1 MPRLTSK
8 GQVTIP
14 KPIRDYLGLKP
25 GANVEFGLGGDG
37 RIVLKAEPHVDAR
50 TRAGRERQRM
60 EKALAELRGHAKF
73 GMTTDELMK
82 LTRGWGEPDYDV
94 K

>member
-1 MPRLTSK
+1 MPKMTSK

-14 KPIRDYLGLKP
+14 KRVRDYLGLKP
-25 GANVEFGLGGDG
+25 GTNVEFALGGNG
-37 RIVLKAEPHVDAR
+37 RIELLPSAPIETPSSRFDALVGS
-50 TRAGRERQRM
+50 AGP
-60 EKALAELRGHAKF
+60 
-73 GMTTDELMK
+73 GMTTDEVMA

>member
-14 KPIRDYLGLKP
+14 KRIRDYLGLKP
-25 GANVEFGLGGDG
+25 GSEVEFRYVGDG
-37 RIVLKAEPHVDAR
+37 RIMLAADEGASKPAK
-50 TRAGRERQRM
+50 REKERFER
-60 EKALAELRGHAKF
+60 ALAVLRGSAGP
-73 GMTTDELMK
+73 GMSTNELMR
-82 LTRGWGEPDYDV
+82 LTRGWGEPDYDG

>member
-1 MPRLTSK
+1 MPKMTSK

-14 KPIRDYLGLKP
+14 KKVRAFLGLKP
-25 GANVEFGLGGDG
+25 GANVEFEYVGDG
-37 RIVLKAEPHVDAR
+37 RVALKPAADFEERVR
-50 TRAGRERQRM
+50 REEERIKR
-60 EKALAELRGHAKF
+60 ALAALGAGARF
-73 GMTTDELMK
+73 DMTTEELMR

>member
-1 MPRLTSK
+1 MTSK

-14 KPIRDYLGLKP
+14 KRVRDYLGLKP
-25 GANVEFGLGGDG
+25 GADVAFALGSNG
-37 RIVLKAEPHVDAR
+37 RIELLPPEPPRAPANRFDALVGS
-50 TRAGRERQRM
+50 AGP
-60 EKALAELRGHAKF
+60 
-73 GMTTDELMK
+73 GMTTDELMA

>member
-1 MPRLTSK
+1 MPRVTSK

-14 KPIRDYLGLKP
+14 KRVRDYLGLRA
-25 GANVEFGLGGDG
+25 GSTVEFRYVGDG
-37 RIVLKAEPHVDAR
+37 RIMLTADEGAEK
-50 TRAGRERQRM
+50 RAKREKERF
-60 EKALAELRGHAKF
+60 EKALAALRGSAGP
-73 GMTTDELMK
+73 GMSTNEVMR

>member
-14 KPIRDYLGLKP
+14 KRIRDYLGLKH
-25 GANVEFGLGGDG
+25 GSEVEFRYAGDG
-37 RIVLKAEPHVDAR
+37 RIVLKAEPDINVR
-50 TRAGRERQRM
+50 GRAEREMQRM
-60 EKALAELRGHAKF
+60 EKALEALRGSAGP
-73 GMTTDELMK
+73 GMSTDEVMK
-82 LTRGWGEPDYDV
+82 LTRGWGEPDYEV

>member
-14 KPIRDYLGLKP
+14 KRIRDYLGLGP
-25 GANVEFGLGGDG
+25 GSEVEFAPGHNGE
-37 RIVLKAEPHVDAR
+37 ITMKAAKGSQAKN
-50 TRAGRERQRM
+50 RAESERQRM
-60 EKALAELRGHAKF
+60 EQALAGLRGSAGP
-73 GMTTDELMK
+73 GMSTDEVMN